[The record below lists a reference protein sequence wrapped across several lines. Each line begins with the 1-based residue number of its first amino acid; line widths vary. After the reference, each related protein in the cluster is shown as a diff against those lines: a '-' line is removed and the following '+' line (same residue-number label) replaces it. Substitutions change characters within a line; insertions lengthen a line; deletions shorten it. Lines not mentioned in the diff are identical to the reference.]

1 MDALTQQNV
10 ISTVTTIST
19 DEYMRLVEKASSF
32 DFLMERYDS
41 IQNRLNDMN
50 HQLNMLNGD
59 MFELK
64 RKDGK

>member
-10 ISTVTTIST
+10 ISTVTKIST
-19 DEYMRLVEKASSF
+19 DEYMRLVEKANSF

-50 HQLNMLNGD
+50 HQLNMLNSD